1 MMRPIAAALWYRVGC
16 FVFAGGTH
24 RRGLCGWRWTGD
36 TAWRRV
42 SPARRALPAATDE
55 DRMRDQRIV
64 TLMILIFILNV
75 GHTIDHVA
83 RGAVRWPLTADS
95 VAFIV
100 VSAIIYALIGLVL
113 YLYWYGKVG
122 PRFIAIVAAL
132 GTAFGWFGH
141 FSPFHRP
148 AATAHSPCLPVDG
161 GRLAGGGMADRADA
175 GAHRH
180 DGLRHKALASAAAG
194 AGRRGIA
201 GQKKEPAKRPRASWP
216 RFANAVS
223 GLQRAPARCRRP
235 RRPPSRNRR
244 AAPDCRP
251 GSCAEWRHRPSTWR
265 AG

>member
-24 RRGLCGWRWTGD
+24 RRGLCGGRWTGD

-42 SPARRALPAATDE
+42 SPARRAPPAATDE

-141 FSPFHRP
+141 FSSFTDQPPQHILH
-148 AATAHSPCLPVDG
+148 AYQSMAVGWLAVGWLIALMLALIVTTIYAT
-161 GRLAGGGMADRADA
+161 RLWLTQRQAQAGG
-175 GAHRH
+175 
-180 DGLRHKALASAAAG
+180 
-194 AGRRGIA
+194 
-201 GQKKEPAKRPRASWP
+201 
-216 RFANAVS
+216 
-223 GLQRAPARCRRP
+223 
-235 RRPPSRNRR
+235 
-244 AAPDCRP
+244 
-251 GSCAEWRHRPSTWR
+251 
-265 AG
+265 